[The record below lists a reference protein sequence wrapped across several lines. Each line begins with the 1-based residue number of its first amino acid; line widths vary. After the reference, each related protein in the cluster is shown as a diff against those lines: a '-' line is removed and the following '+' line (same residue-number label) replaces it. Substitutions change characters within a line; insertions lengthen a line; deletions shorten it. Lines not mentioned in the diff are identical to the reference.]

1 MSGGGD
7 ADVARG
13 RVREAQPHSAVMDT
27 EGITQLGK
35 NGDGVRW
42 IRAKMVTGVRRVKK
56 ISRMG
61 VRGSAGGSGVKKKF
75 SHCRVTRELL

>member
-35 NGDGVRW
+35 MVMVLDGYERKW
-42 IRAKMVTGVRRVKK
+42 
-56 ISRMG
+56 
-61 VRGSAGGSGVKKKF
+61 
-75 SHCRVTRELL
+75 